1 MLRAA
6 LATLCAAASTAA
18 STTAGAIPGTRSSAT
33 ARAPSGETTLV
44 LPTSTLWE
52 RQPRAEVERSGLGF
66 ELWPGAQVL
75 AVGELVHSASSEIVH
90 VEQGLFRV
98 SQAELPPRSTTPG
111 REIDRIP
118 LLARLDGQAAS
129 GPLDVFLENRQRQ
142 KHVLVRTLESAR
154 LYAPAPSAVWIRVEE
169 ARVDQIAL
177 VEAEAVQSSPI
188 SAEAVSGTRWL
199 VKPKL
204 TLEEGQSRT
213 LVVRIGGAARPAMK
227 AATGG
232 PFVDVTREAGIE
244 SLHLEGPDLQLDI
257 RPTMGPGAALAD
269 FDGDGAVDIFLPSGG
284 GREGSTAP
292 RAQLYR
298 NLGGLRFA
306 QISEQAGLA
315 TQGAG
320 MGALAADFDGDGDA
334 DLLLANYGVC
344 RLFENDGKAHFRE
357 ISERLP
363 QHGVQRWWTA
373 ASAADADGD
382 GDLDLY
388 ITAYLLYDESKMPPP
403 EEFERYQRED
413 PMAMLPFAFPGERK
427 LYLENRLIHAGQRG
441 ELAFVDRTEEF
452 KLSDETGRGMQAIW
466 WDFDRDG
473 RSDLYLANDVSPNRF
488 WRNEGTGF
496 KDISLGTGLDDPRG
510 SMGLAAGDVDGDLDE
525 DLFVTNW
532 QLESNALYLNNLKHN
547 SPKSR
552 ISAFRDVAVQAG
564 LAQASVGVTGWGAQ
578 FGDLD
583 LDGDL
588 DLVYANGYTSP
599 DYESTGI
606 CVGQPCHWFANDG
619 AGRFTQ
625 VRESGALAE
634 PLANRCLLA
643 CDFDRDGDLDLLV
656 TANNGPAR
664 LLENRIA
671 RAENR
676 WLGVRLEAK
685 GANRAAIGAEVELVT
700 EKGTQL
706 RTVRAGEGYLG
717 SNAPELHFGLGKASE
732 IRSVRVRWP
741 DGSTSTHAPVD
752 AGAWNLLRQ
761 EP

>member
-1 MLRAA
+1 MLFAA
-6 LATLCAAASTAA
+6 LAAL
-18 STTAGAIPGTRSSAT
+18 GTSF
-33 ARAPSGETTLV
+33 GETTLV

-52 RQPRAEVERSGLGF
+52 RQPRAAVERKGVSF

-75 AVGELVHSASSEIVH
+75 EVGECVHSARTEIVR
-90 VEQGLFRV
+90 VEQGLFEIAE
-98 SQAELPPRSTTPG
+98 QELPPRITTAG

-118 LLARLDGQAAS
+118 LLARLDGQTAS

-142 KHVLVRTLESAR
+142 KQVLVRTLDDAR
-154 LYAPAPSAVWIRVEE
+154 LYAPAVSEAWIRVEE

-177 VEAEAVQSSPI
+177 VSAQSVRSSPL
-188 SAEAVSGTRWL
+188 SAEPLGDARWRVQPML
-199 VKPKL
+199 QLP
-204 TLEEGQSRT
+204 EGQTRT
-213 LVVRIGGAARPAMK
+213 LVVRVGGAAKPAAQ
-227 AATGG
+227 AAPAG
-232 PFVDVTREAGIE
+232 PFADITSAAGIE

-257 RPTMGPGAALAD
+257 RPTMGPGAAIAD
-269 FDGDGAVDIFLPSGG
+269 LDGDGLVDIFLPAGG
-284 GREGSTAP
+284 GRAGSTRP

-306 QISEQAGLA
+306 EIAEQAGLA
-315 TQGAG
+315 AEGAG
-320 MGALAADFDGDGDA
+320 MGPLAADFDGDGDL
-334 DLLLANYGVC
+334 DLLLANYGTC
-344 RLFENDGKAHFRE
+344 RLFENDGKARFRD
-357 ISERLP
+357 ISAVLP
-363 QHGVQRWWTA
+363 QHGVERWWTA

-388 ITAYLLYDESKMPPP
+388 ITAYLLYDESKMPPA

-427 LYLENRLIHAGQRG
+427 LYLENRLIHAGERG
-441 ELAFVDRTEEF
+441 ELAFVERAEEL
-452 KLSDETGRGMQAIW
+452 KLTDETGRGMQAIW

-488 WRNEGTGF
+488 WRNEGTVF

-532 QLESNALYLNNLKHN
+532 QLESNALYLNNLKHT

-578 FGDLD
+578 FADLD
-583 LDGDL
+583 LDADL

-606 CVGQPCHWFANDG
+606 CVGQPCHWFENDG
-619 AGRFTQ
+619 TGRFTQ
-625 VRESGALAE
+625 VRESGALAAAH
-634 PLANRCLLA
+634 ANRCLLA
-643 CDFDRDGDLDLLV
+643 CDLDRDGDLDLLV

-664 LLENRIA
+664 LLENRVA
-671 RAENR
+671 RGSHH

-685 GANRAAIGAEVELVT
+685 GPNRHAIGAEVELVT
-700 EKGTQL
+700 EQGSQI
-706 RTVRAGEGYLG
+706 RTVRAGESYLG
-717 SNAPELHFGLGKASE
+717 SNAPELHFGLGPVQQV
-732 IRSVRVRWP
+732 RSLRVRWP
-741 DGSTSTHAPVD
+741 DGRQSTHGPLAAD
-752 AGAWNLLRQ
+752 AWITLRQ
-761 EP
+761 DG